1 MSIQNIK
8 DALYAFDEAD
18 GVMREALDAKREADY
33 HLKECLLRDGHVD
46 CLSINIARVR
56 RMLYHVE
63 R

>member
-1 MSIQNIK
+1 MPIQHIK

-18 GVMREALDAKREADY
+18 KNMREALDAKREADY
-33 HLKECLLRDGHVD
+33 HLKDCLLKDGHVD
-46 CLSINIARVR
+46 CLSINRARVR